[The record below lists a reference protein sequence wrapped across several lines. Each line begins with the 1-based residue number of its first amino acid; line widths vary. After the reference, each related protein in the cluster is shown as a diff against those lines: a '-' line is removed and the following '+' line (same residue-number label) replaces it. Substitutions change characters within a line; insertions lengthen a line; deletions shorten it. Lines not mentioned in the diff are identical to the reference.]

1 MKTVSV
7 EYNVYKFNELSAE
20 AKEKVKQWY
29 LEGQESYIFTDNI
42 KEDLYCLFGKNDLDV
57 QYSLSYCQGDG
68 LNIYG
73 EIDAKSIFDCLENHN
88 GGTQLAE
95 FENVLTEKEKKTIL
109 NYANECG
116 KIKLPCN
123 NHYCYC
129 IADKIN
135 LAEDW
140 GYDLENYSHYKNI
153 DFDLLNKFEK
163 LVVNIFLELC
173 ESYERQ
179 GYKYFYEI
187 SEEDLEEVC
196 EANGY
201 EFLANGKI
209 F

>member
-1 MKTVSV
+1 MRTAMV
-7 EYNVYKFNELSAE
+7 EYNVYRFNELSAE

-29 LEGQESYIFTDNI
+29 LDGRESYIFTDDV
-42 KEDLYCLFGKNDLDV
+42 KEDLCCLFGKNDLDV

-73 EIDAKSIFDCLENHN
+73 EVDAKSIIDCLENHN

-109 NYANECG
+109 NYASQCG
-116 KIKLPCN
+116 KIKLPYN

-129 IADKIN
+129 IADRIN
-135 LAEDW
+135 LAEEW
-140 GYDLENYSHYKNI
+140 EYDLENYSHYKNI

-173 ESYERQ
+173 GSYEQQ

-187 SEEDLEEVC
+187 SDEELEEAC
-196 EANGY
+196 EANDY

>member
-1 MKTVSV
+1 M
-7 EYNVYKFNELSAE
+7 
-20 AKEKVKQWY
+20 
-29 LEGQESYIFTDNI
+29 
-42 KEDLYCLFGKNDLDV
+42 
-57 QYSLSYCQGDG
+57 
-68 LNIYG
+68 
-73 EIDAKSIFDCLENHN
+73 ENHN

-109 NYANECG
+109 NYASKCG
-116 KIKLPCN
+116 KIKLPYN
-123 NHYCYC
+123 NRYCYC
-129 IADKIN
+129 IADRIN

-140 GYDLENYSHYKNI
+140 EYDLENYSHYKNI

-173 ESYERQ
+173 GSYEQQ
-179 GYKYFYEI
+179 GYQYFYEI

-196 EANGY
+196 EANDY